1 MTLYD
6 ELRAALNQQADM
18 TNAPRPDVD
27 GLVRGGQLRRRRRNM
42 VRIGVVAAAAVLVG
56 GGAYGVTQID
66 SGDPGTDPGIADQ
79 TTQPTETSESAPTT
93 SALPDRDRAPVEP
106 GTYRIFVDYD
116 ADGTTAIEADMTI
129 AGRGWESGD
138 YLVISDAET
147 WAGFGMYRPLALT
160 DGSGCSG
167 DWQRRDAA
175 ETPQGLARQFARLP
189 QSTVVQ
195 PPTPTEAFG
204 HDALHLRLRID
215 DSCPSDQ
222 VYRVAET
229 SKGYRGISYSNVP
242 TEVVIDF
249 WVVDL
254 DGTAVVV
261 DLWHQG
267 DASTELVDRAT
278 RARDSISFVTPE

>member
-1 MTLYD
+1 MNLDD
-6 ELRAALNQQADM
+6 ELRAVLSQEADM
-18 TNAPRPDVD
+18 TNAPLPDVD
-27 GLVRGGQLRRRRRNM
+27 RLVRGGRVRRRRRT
-42 VRIGVVAAAAVLVG
+42 VARIGVAAAAAVLAG

-66 SGDPGTDPGIADQ
+66 RGDETPRPADEP
-79 TTQPTETSESAPTT
+79 TQPTQPSETAPTT
-93 SALPDRDRAPVEP
+93 SALPDGDRAPVEP

-116 ADGTTAIEADMTI
+116 AAVERIEADMTV
-129 AGRGWESGD
+129 AGTGWESGD
-138 YLVISDAET
+138 YLVVSEGET
-147 WAGFGMYRPLALT
+147 WAGFGIYRPLSLA

-167 DWQRRDAA
+167 DWQPRDAA
-175 ETPQGLARQFARLP
+175 ETPQWLARQFARLP

-215 DSCPSDQ
+215 DSCPIDQ

-229 SKGYRGISYSNVP
+229 SKGWRGISYSDDP
-242 TEVVIDF
+242 KEVVIDF

-267 DASTELVDRAT
+267 DASQQLVDRAT
-278 RARDSISFVTPE
+278 RARDSIIFVTE

>member
-1 MTLYD
+1 MNLD
-6 ELRAALNQQADM
+6 DQLRAALNQEAEM
-18 TNAPRPDVD
+18 TNAPRPDVE
-27 GLVRGGQLRRRRRNM
+27 GLISGGQVRRRRRN
-42 VRIGVVAAAAVLVG
+42 VARIGVAAAAIVLAG
-56 GGAYGVTQID
+56 GAAYGVTQND
-66 SGDPGTDPGIADQ
+66 SDDPGTDPGIADQ
-79 TTQPTETSESAPTT
+79 KTQPTQPSESAPTA
-93 SALPDRDRAPVEP
+93 SALPHGDRAPVEP

-116 ADGTTAIEADMTI
+116 AAGERIEADMSV
-129 AGRGWESGD
+129 AGTGWESGD
-138 YLVISDAET
+138 FLVVSDGET
-147 WAGFGMYRPLALT
+147 WAGFGIYRPLSLT

-167 DWQRRDAA
+167 DWQHRDAA

-195 PPTPTEAFG
+195 PATPTEAFG

-215 DSCPSDQ
+215 DGCPIDQ

-229 SKGYRGISYSNVP
+229 SKGWRGISYSEVP
-242 TEVVIDF
+242 KEVVIDF

-267 DASTELVDRAT
+267 DASTELVDRASQT
-278 RARDSISFVTPE
+278 RDSITFVTGD

>member
-1 MTLYD
+1 VSTTITRKHL
-6 ELRAALNQQADM
+6 
-18 TNAPRPDVD
+18 T
-27 GLVRGGQLRRRRRNM
+27 
-42 VRIGVVAAAAVLVG
+42 
-56 GGAYGVTQID
+56 
-66 SGDPGTDPGIADQ
+66 IADQ
-79 TTQPTETSESAPTT
+79 CQELGNARLAAP
-93 SALPDRDRAPVEP
+93 R
-106 GTYRIFVDYD
+106 
-116 ADGTTAIEADMTI
+116 
-129 AGRGWESGD
+129 RG
-138 YLVISDAET
+138 
-147 WAGFGMYRPLALT
+147 
-160 DGSGCSG
+160 
-167 DWQRRDAA
+167 RDAA
-175 ETPQGLARQFARLP
+175 GLARQFARLP

-242 TEVVIDF
+242 KEVVIDF

-278 RARDSISFVTPE
+278 RARDSISFVKPE